1 MRIGIDV
8 GGMSFKGGIVNPEG
22 EILYTHVE
30 STAGLSGY
38 LPMEEKLFILID
50 ELLAKAKDQD
60 WSIESIGVGVPGLAD
75 VESNLVVYCTNLGWN
90 NVPLG
95 THVKARYGL
104 PTFMDNDA
112 TVAGIAESAKGC
124 TQGAS
129 NSVFLTLGTG
139 VGGGIIVNGKVT
151 SGSHNKGSEIGHMI
165 VGENFYDCNCGNNGC
180 LETFAS
186 ATALMKD
193 FQRRIEAGEA
203 TGLCADVDGAKSV
216 TAKEIF
222 DGAKVGDPAADAA
235 VKRLAKYL
243 GIGLA
248 NVVNMLDPEVIALG
262 GGVSKA
268 GDFLL
273 NMVEPEMRK
282 RLVFKEGKQTRLE
295 IAQLSNDAG
304 IIGAAMLANYK

>member
-8 GGMSFKGGIVNPEG
+8 GGMSFKGGIVSEAG

-30 STAGLSGY
+30 STEGLTGY
-38 LPMEEKLFILID
+38 PAMEEKLFLVVD
-50 ELLAKAKDQD
+50 GLLAEAKAQE
-60 WSIESIGVGVPGLAD
+60 WTIESIGVGVPGLAD
-75 VESNLVVYCTNLGWN
+75 VDSEVVVYCTNLGWN

-95 THVKARYGL
+95 TNLKARYGL

-124 TQGAS
+124 TKGAA
-129 NSVFLTLGTG
+129 NSVFITLGTG

-151 SGSHNKGSEIGHMI
+151 SGEHNKGSEIGHMI

-193 FQRRIEAGEA
+193 FQRRVEAGEE
-203 TGLCADVDGAKSV
+203 TSLCANAEAAKTV
-216 TAKEIF
+216 TAKDIF
-222 DGAKVGDPAADAA
+222 DGAKNGDPAAEAA

-248 NVVNMLDPEVIALG
+248 NVVNMLDPEMIALG

-268 GDFLL
+268 GDYLL
-273 NMVEPEMRK
+273 NQVEAEMRK
-282 RLVFKEGKQTRLE
+282 RLVFKEGEQTRLE
-295 IAQLSNDAG
+295 IAELSNDAG

>member
-8 GGMSFKGGIVNPEG
+8 GGMSFKGGIVNEAG

-30 STAGLSGY
+30 STQGADGY
-38 LPMEEKLFILID
+38 AAMEEKLFAVVD
-50 ELLAKAKDQD
+50 ALLAEAKAQD
-60 WSIESIGVGVPGLAD
+60 WTIESIGVGVPGLAD
-75 VESNLVVYCTNLGWN
+75 VKSEIVVYCTNLGWN

-95 THVKARYGL
+95 TNLKARYGL

-124 TQGAS
+124 TKGAK
-129 NSVFLTLGTG
+129 NSVFITLGTG
-139 VGGGIIVNGKVT
+139 VGGGIIINGKVT
-151 SGSHNKGSEIGHMI
+151 SGEHNKGSEIGHMI

-193 FQRRIEAGEA
+193 FKRRVTEGEETA
-203 TGLCADVDGAKSV
+203 LCADAESAKAI
-216 TAKEIF
+216 TAKDIF
-222 DGAKVGDPAADAA
+222 DAAKAGDPAAAAA
-235 VKRLAKYL
+235 VERLAKYL

-248 NVVNMLDPEVIALG
+248 NVVNILDPELIALG

-273 NMVEPEMRK
+273 DMVEAEMRK
-282 RLVFKEGKQTRLE
+282 RLVFKEGVQTELK
-295 IAQLSNDAG
+295 IAELSNDAG

>member
-30 STAGLSGY
+30 STEGLKDY
-38 LPMEEKLFILID
+38 PAMEEKLFLVVD
-50 ELLAKAKDQD
+50 QLLAKAKAEG

-75 VESNLVVYCTNLGWN
+75 VESNMVVYCTNLGWN

-95 THVKARYGL
+95 SHLKERYGL

-124 TQGAS
+124 TRGVA
-129 NSVFLTLGTG
+129 NSVFITLGTG

-151 SGSHNKGSEIGHMI
+151 SGAHNKGSEIGHMI
-165 VGENFYDCNCGNNGC
+165 VGENFYTCNCGNNGC

-193 FQRRIEAGEA
+193 FQRRVEAGEA
-203 TGLCADVDGAKSV
+203 TALCADVKEVKRV

-222 DGAKVGDPAADAA
+222 DGAKAGDPAAEMS

-248 NVVNMLDPEVIALG
+248 NVVNILDPEVIALG
-262 GGVSKA
+262 GGVSRA

-273 NMVEPEMRK
+273 NQVEAEMRK
-282 RLVFKEGKQTRLE
+282 RLVFKEGEQTRLE

>member
-8 GGMSFKGGIVNPEG
+8 GGMSFKGGIVNEAG
-22 EILYTHVE
+22 DILFTHVE
-30 STAGLSGY
+30 STKGVEGY
-38 LPMEEKLFILID
+38 PAMEEKLFLVVDALID
-50 ELLAKAKDQD
+50 QAKAQD
-60 WSIESIGVGVPGLAD
+60 WTIESIGVGVPGLAD
-75 VESNLVVYCTNLGWN
+75 VESEIVVYCTNLGWN

-95 THVKARYGL
+95 TNLKAKYGL
-104 PTFMDNDA
+104 PTYMDNDA

-124 TQGAS
+124 TKGAA
-129 NSVFLTLGTG
+129 NSVFITLGTG

-151 SGSHNKGSEIGHMI
+151 SGEHNKGSEIGHMI

-193 FQRRIEAGEA
+193 FQRRVAEGQE
-203 TGLCADVDGAKSV
+203 TSLCADIDAAMET

-222 DGAKVGDPAADAA
+222 DGAKAGDPAAAAA
-235 VKRLAKYL
+235 VDRLAKYL

-248 NVVNMLDPEVIALG
+248 NVVNMLDPELIALG

-273 NMVEPEMRK
+273 DKVEAEMRK
-282 RLVFKEGKQTRLE
+282 RLVFKEGAQTQLK
-295 IAQLSNDAG
+295 IAELSNDAG
-304 IIGAAMLANYK
+304 IIGAAMLVNYK